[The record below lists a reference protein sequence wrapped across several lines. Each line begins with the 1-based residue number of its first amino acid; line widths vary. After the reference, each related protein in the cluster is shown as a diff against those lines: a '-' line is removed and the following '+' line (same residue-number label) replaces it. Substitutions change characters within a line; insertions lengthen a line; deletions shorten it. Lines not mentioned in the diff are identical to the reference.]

1 MIKILSHLFNL
12 QFLKYLKVGVINTLC
27 SLVIVYVLL
36 FFEYD
41 PYKSNLIGYIYGVFQ
56 SFFLNKAYAF
66 SVEKLTSRHFA
77 SFILAF
83 IFAYTSNLILLWV
96 LIELLNL
103 NIYFSQFLCMG
114 IYAVVFFLTLK
125 LRDFDGK

>member
-56 SFFLNKAYAF
+56 SFFLNKAYVF
-66 SVEKLTSRHFA
+66 SVEKLTSRHFLNNPRCHHLPCEYCEA
-77 SFILAF
+77 GV
-83 IFAYTSNLILLWV
+83 V
-96 LIELLNL
+96 LV
-103 NIYFSQFLCMG
+103 SG
-114 IYAVVFFLTLK
+114 
-125 LRDFDGK
+125 